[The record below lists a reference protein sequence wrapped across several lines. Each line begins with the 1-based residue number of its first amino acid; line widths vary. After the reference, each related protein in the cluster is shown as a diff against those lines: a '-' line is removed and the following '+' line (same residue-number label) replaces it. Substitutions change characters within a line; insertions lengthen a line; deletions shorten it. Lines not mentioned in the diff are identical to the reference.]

1 MFKSSAIVKIYGLT
15 CQECTVFARKHA
27 LDAFLT
33 ADPWLCA
40 SFKECQAWYCSAWL
54 AMQDAH
60 RVERQLALLH
70 QVNNA
75 HDMDSFNATDDVAGG
90 SYASAAWRTLFQWT
104 NETANVWTTIFA
116 FLTVNVLYL
125 ISR

>member
-1 MFKSSAIVKIYGLT
+1 M
-15 CQECTVFARKHA
+15 
-27 LDAFLT
+27 T
-33 ADPWLCA
+33 ADPWLCV
-40 SFKECQAWYCSAWL
+40 SFKKCQAWYCYAWL
-54 AMQDAH
+54 AVQDAH
-60 RVERQLALLH
+60 RVKRQLTLLH
-70 QVNNA
+70 QVNKA
-75 HDMDSFNATDDVAGG
+75 HGMDSFKSTDDVAGG

>member
-1 MFKSSAIVKIYGLT
+1 MILLCMASHAR
-15 CQECTVFARKHA
+15 CTSGK
-27 LDAFLT
+27 
-33 ADPWLCA
+33 
-40 SFKECQAWYCSAWL
+40 
-54 AMQDAH
+54 
-60 RVERQLALLH
+60 RQLTRLH

-75 HDMDSFNATDDVAGG
+75 NDKDDLKSTDDVAGG

-116 FLTVNVLYL
+116 FVTVNVLYL